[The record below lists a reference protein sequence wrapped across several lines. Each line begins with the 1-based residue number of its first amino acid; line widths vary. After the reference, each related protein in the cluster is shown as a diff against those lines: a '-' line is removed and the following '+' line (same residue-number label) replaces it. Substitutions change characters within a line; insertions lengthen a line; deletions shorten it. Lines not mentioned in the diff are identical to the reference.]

1 MEIPPPTLM
10 KRMQNVHNHKTI
22 ENSIVFINSLIKKTN
37 IDIINIGD
45 NMIEQRIDELIK
57 LIDKAN
63 YEYYTLDKPT
73 ITDQEYDRYMQELQ
87 TLEEKHP
94 ELKREDSPTSR
105 VGGQVIDEFK
115 KVTHELPML
124 SLGNVFNED
133 DIMAFDERIKK
144 VISTPEYVAELKIDG
159 LSVSLV
165 YKNGKLVKA
174 ATRGDGVTG
183 EDITHN
189 ARTIKSIPLT
199 LTKPIDIEV
208 RGEIYMSKASFN
220 KLNENGENFANPRN
234 AAAGSVRQLDSKIA
248 ASRNLDC
255 FIYHL
260 PDPEDYSI
268 HTHNNALKFMKELGF
283 VTNPNN
289 KKIND
294 IKELLTYIDYWT
306 KERPNLP
313 YEIDGIVIKVNNLDD
328 QQKLGFTARN
338 PKWATAYKFPAEEV
352 LTKVKNIIFT
362 VGRTGQV
369 TPSADLEPVRV
380 MGSIIS
386 RATLHNEDYVTTKD
400 IRVGDIVSIKKAGDV
415 IPEVVKVI
423 EDRRDGSEKKFQMTK
438 SCPICHEPL
447 TRKEEEAA
455 YYCLNDH
462 CPAKKQEKLIHYTSR
477 HAMNIEGF
485 GDRIIE
491 DFYNLGY
498 LKSYEDFY
506 TLYQHKEELQELEG
520 FGLKSI
526 NNLLEEIENSKN
538 NSLERLLF
546 GLSIRHVGTKTAN
559 ILAKNFKNIDNI
571 IKAEFD
577 DISDIKDIGPIIAKS
592 VNEYFQ
598 NENNLKI
605 IEKLKEHQVNMT
617 YLKTINTEE
626 TEFTDKTFVLT
637 GTLTRF
643 TREEAKEKIEM
654 LGGIVT
660 TSVSKKTDV
669 VIAGTEAGSKLKKA
683 KELNITVWEEEAFIN
698 TLSKY

>member
-1 MEIPPPTLM
+1 M
-10 KRMQNVHNHKTI
+10 
-22 ENSIVFINSLIKKTN
+22 
-37 IDIINIGD
+37 GD

-133 DIMAFDERIKK
+133 EIMAFDERIKK

-165 YKNGKLVKA
+165 YKNGKLVRA

-260 PDPEDYSI
+260 PDPEDYNI

-571 IKAEFD
+571 IKADFD

-683 KELNITVWEEEAFIN
+683 KDLNVTVWEEEEFIN